1 MTLKT
6 YIISIAITL
15 STLSLTSF
23 AEPSTLIKN
32 VESCFSGPFETHT
45 KWVKFLESKNTNFNK
60 ERFEKTFTEQR
71 FNTIKTKLDCKN
83 FRYEVDGYTVEG
95 YYLKPRDL
103 PNKKLPVVIYNR
115 GGNAGFG
122 YVVFGKKLQLISDI
136 AMEGYVV
143 IGSQYRGASSRFIPN
158 NGQDEF
164 GGNDINDVLKLIEIA
179 KEIPEADTSNIGMVG
194 WSRGVM
200 QSYIASKSIP
210 WLKTLIAIAGNSD
223 VEKALVWRPKMERVY
238 KARIPNFEKNRTS
251 ELTARS
257 VSKWLDKIPS
267 TMPILLLHGDK
278 DKRVSVEQSKSLAAQ
293 LEASKH
299 PHKLIIYPN
308 DNHGLVQHR
317 KEMTLEI
324 TSWLKNNLS
333 S

>member
-1 MTLKT
+1 MKS
-6 YIISIAITL
+6 YI
-15 STLSLTSF
+15 LSLAIILGSPSLTAF

-32 VESCFSGPFETHT
+32 VQSCFSGPFETHA
-45 KWVKFLESKNTNFNK
+45 KWVSRLEAKKKSFNK

-71 FNTIKTKLDCKN
+71 FNTIKTKLVCKN

-95 YYLKPRDL
+95 YYLKPRNSA
-103 PNKKLPVVIYNR
+103 NKKLPVVVYNR

-136 AMEGYVV
+136 AMAGYVV
-143 IGSQYRGASSRFIPN
+143 IGSQYRGASSHFIAN

-179 KEIPEADTSNIGMVG
+179 KEIPEADTSKIGMVG

-210 WLKTLIAIAGNSD
+210 SLKTLIAIAGNSD
-223 VEKALVWRPKMERVY
+223 SEKALIWRPKMEKVY
-238 KARIPNFEKNRTS
+238 KARVPNFDKNRSS
-251 ELTARS
+251 ELASRS
-257 VSKWLDKIPS
+257 VSQWLDKIPS
-267 TMPILLLHGDK
+267 TMSILLLHGDK
-278 DKRVSVEQSKSLAAQ
+278 DKRVNVEQSKSLAAQ
-293 LEASKH
+293 LEVRKH

-308 DNHGLVQHR
+308 DNHGLVLHR
-317 KEMTLEI
+317 KKMTQEI
-324 TSWLKNNLS
+324 TLWLKNNLS